1 VSIKNKLVTA
11 VTTAGLLAGLFGS
24 AFVPAVRAT
33 AFTNESDEVTGWLY
47 CKTAISE
54 TACQTT
60 PGSRV
65 TVAFNALIAVESIN
79 ATTGAT
85 AAGDVYWIVDKDGDR
100 AAADEIASV
109 TYAAEVDE
117 APEWYISASGAD
129 SVDEDGLPFG
139 SIANEDT
146 DNAACAAADAA
157 DDLSIAKDEVYQSW
171 LELDW
176 AAAGVSSCVDAGA
189 VSFDVT
195 RATAGSVTIS
205 LFYFRAS
212 DNKKVTVQTE
222 TITFG
227 TSAVNDEAIDWD
239 NSETV
244 VGLRSNGGA
253 CAAGTVTQDDV
264 DSSKSMEA
272 GDTTGIDLCIALMNE
287 AGDAITDNN
296 VSANIEIEISD
307 NKGVLDIGSDGSSY
321 ADDWD
326 TLDADGDGDL
336 VVDIAAED
344 TDVEPVV
351 STVTVTITQDD
362 SDLGI
367 DETETFTLTV
377 TQYGTF
383 VEITLV
389 NTAYSLGGAVDDDV
403 EEFYAE
409 DAAGNLVPLD
419 LTTTTEMVIDSD
431 YSSLATIDEA
441 GEEDALAAVALTTD
455 ATSARYESGSATE
468 SYGEIEVN
476 CDDTTKEKLTFK
488 LIVENDDADEITSNT
503 VTVYC
508 ADAADSI
515 SYVSAVRDG
524 GTTIVTVSVKD
535 ENGYPVP
542 DATTVTAA
550 TSVGAFSDAS
560 INPENGLAEFT
571 FLATGRGTAT
581 MVFGADLESLTKAL
595 SYGGVADLQKL
606 NGTTVVA
613 AFGSDAAG
621 EVVTFSVVKV
631 STGKT
636 LTVTKTANASGRAT
650 YTLGARRSGKWAVTA
665 TYGDEITNVRYVNR

>member
-1 VSIKNKLVTA
+1 MTA

-24 AFVPAVRAT
+24 AFVPAARAV
-33 AFTNESDEVTGWLY
+33 AFTNESDEVTGFLY
-47 CKTAISE
+47 CKTAVSE
-54 TACQTT
+54 VACQTT

-100 AAADEIASV
+100 AVADEIASV

-117 APEWYISASGAD
+117 SPEWYISASGAD
-129 SVDEDGLPFG
+129 TVDEDGLPFG
-139 SIANEDT
+139 TLVNDDT
-146 DNAACAAADAA
+146 DNAGCAAGDAA
-157 DDLSIAKDEVYQSW
+157 DDLTIAKDEVYQSW

-176 AAAGVSSCVDAGA
+176 AAAAVSACVDSGA

-195 RATAGSVTIS
+195 RSTAGTVTIS

-227 TSAVNDEAIDWD
+227 TSAITDEAIDYD
-239 NSETV
+239 NNNTV
-244 VGLRSNGGA
+244 VGLINNGGG
-253 CAAGTVTQDDV
+253 CVAGTVTQDDV
-264 DSSKSMEA
+264 ETSKSIEA
-272 GDTTGIDLCIALMNE
+272 GDTTGIDLCIALYNE
-287 AGDAITDNN
+287 AGSALTDNN
-296 VSANIEIEISD
+296 ASANIDIEITD

-326 TLDADGDGDL
+326 TLDADSDGDL
-336 VVDIAAED
+336 IVDIAAED

-367 DETETFTLTV
+367 DETESFTLTV

-389 NTAYSLGGAVDDDV
+389 NTAYSLGDAVDDDV
-403 EEFYAE
+403 VEFYAK
-409 DAAGNLVPLD
+409 DDAGNLVPLD
-419 LTTTTEMVIDSD
+419 LTTTSEMVVDSD
-431 YSSLATIDEA
+431 YSSLTTINEA
-441 GEEDALAAVALTTD
+441 GEEDALAALALTND
-455 ATSARYESGSATE
+455 ATMARYESGSATE
-468 SYGEIEVN
+468 SYGEISVN
-476 CDDTTKEKLTFK
+476 CDDTTKEKMTFK
-488 LIVENDDADEITSNT
+488 LIVENGDGDDISSNT

-508 ADAADSI
+508 ADSTDSM
-515 SYVSAVRDG
+515 SFVSAVRDG
-524 GTTIVTVSVKD
+524 GTTVVTVSVKD

-542 DATTVTAA
+542 DTTDVTVA
-550 TSVGAFSDAS
+550 TSAGAFSDATVS
-560 INPENGLAEFT
+560 PENGLAEFT

-581 MVFGADLESLTKAL
+581 MVFSADLVSLTKAL
-595 SYGGVADLQKL
+595 AYGGVADLAKL
-606 NGTTVVA
+606 SRASVVA
-613 AFGSDAAG
+613 AFGSEAAG
-621 EVVTFSVVKV
+621 EAITFTIVKV

-636 LTVTKTANASGRAT
+636 LTVTKTANSSGRAT
-650 YTLGARRSGKWAVTA
+650 YTLGARRSGKWSVTA
-665 TYGDEITNVRYVNR
+665 MYGDEITVVRYVSR